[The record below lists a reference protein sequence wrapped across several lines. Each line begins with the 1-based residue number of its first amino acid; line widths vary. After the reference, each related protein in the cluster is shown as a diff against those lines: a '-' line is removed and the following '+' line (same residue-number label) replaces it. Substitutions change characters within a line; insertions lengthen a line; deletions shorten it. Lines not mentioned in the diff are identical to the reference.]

1 MALTQPRSI
10 EQLVED
16 QARRWILPHALSA
29 GQPSPLVITMSRQH
43 GAGGSEVARR
53 LCERRRLDLVDHDII
68 RDIAASAK
76 VSERTIEELDEKD
89 REVLTEWLLA
99 LAEPR
104 HLDPMGYRYHL
115 THLVRAI
122 ARRGGALIVG
132 RGAHLILTAQEAL
145 RVLVVAP
152 LETRV
157 ATVRQREGLSS
168 REARERIEHVEAER
182 EAFLKRHFHAD
193 FDDSTLFDLVVN
205 AGDLGIE
212 GAVAAVE
219 AALSRR
225 LAVRTPA

>member
-1 MALTQPRSI
+1 MALTQPRTI

-16 QARRWILPHALSA
+16 QARRWILPHAGPA
-29 GQPSPLVITMSRQH
+29 REPSPRVITMSRQH

-53 LCERRRLDLVDHDII
+53 LCEHLRLDLVDHAII
-68 RDIAASAK
+68 RDIAASAH

-104 HLDPMGYRYHL
+104 HLDPIGYRSHL
-115 THLVRAI
+115 TRLVRAI

-132 RGAHLILTAQEAL
+132 RGAHLILNAREAL

-157 ATVRQREGLSS
+157 ATVRQREGLSA
-168 REARERIEHVEAER
+168 REAQERILHVEAER
-182 EAFLKRHFHAD
+182 EAFLRRHFHAGFGD
-193 FDDSTLFDLVVN
+193 ATLFDLVVN
-205 AGDLGIE
+205 AGDLGID
-212 GAVAAVE
+212 GAVAAIE
-219 AALSRR
+219 AALARR
-225 LAVRTPA
+225 LAELTAT